1 MGNQE
6 LSDTNVCQ
14 MNLSIETD
22 AVSIK
27 GYFNNLENLPRFA
40 QYVPQDR
47 NPESMGR
54 EWAENRK
61 LMQFFQ
67 WQQINPIVTLCI
79 ILSKNIHLVL
89 VHEDVS
95 LQYFIS
101 AS

>member
-1 MGNQE
+1 MRDPGAKGASPEGRMANMGNQE

-61 LMQFFQ
+61 LVQFFQ
-67 WQQINPIVTLCI
+67 
-79 ILSKNIHLVL
+79 
-89 VHEDVS
+89 
-95 LQYFIS
+95 
-101 AS
+101 